1 MKLIK
6 LTILIMILLLTSCKA
21 STTYNNTVQ
30 NGSAIL
36 QDINFLD
43 GDLAK
48 LNGDWF
54 FWPDKLLNYN
64 EVNRSL
70 SSGYGIYNK
79 YPGIWQKLNPIQ
91 SKKELTK
98 QGTLA
103 IKVDLPLNGEPWAL
117 RVPNASSATTIFL
130 NSKKIGSIGNTSKNI
145 TEFIPSNALKIIN
158 FIPDETENIL
168 IVHVVNY
175 STPYTG
181 TWDNMLIGLSQ
192 DINKKRLWNII
203 ITSLI
208 SGALI
213 FMGLYHITLYML
225 RRNDPT
231 TLWFA
236 LICILMA
243 TRNLIMGE
251 RILLELF
258 PETWLGWRIA
268 FNVEHLSAHMT
279 LPLFFLFF
287 KNIFPGYVN
296 KVMVKIVIIVAA
308 LWAALQIF
316 TPVMIHQ
323 RFLSWYEYFLLV
335 AAIYLLVKI
344 FRAYLK
350 KVDGASIT
358 LGGVLFLLLT
368 SVNDVLLSN
377 GIIQSFYVA
386 SFGVFIYTFTQS
398 YFLSKRFSN
407 LFNEVARYTKEL
419 KELNS
424 SLERFIPQ
432 EILQYLNK
440 DSIVDVKLGD
450 FSEQEMSV
458 FFLDIRDFTSFSET
472 MSPSDNFK
480 FINSFLKRFGP
491 LIRRCGGFVDKYIGD
506 GIMALF
512 PGTPDNAIKA
522 ALYIRTTLI
531 HFNNERMGYNLVPIS
546 LGIGINTGMLMLGTI
561 GENQRMDSTVIS
573 DAVNTASRLENLTKE
588 LGIDILISQNT
599 VKKLQ
604 SPERFKIVH
613 IGDRH
618 VKGKVENIDIYSIDW
633 AD

>member
-1 MKLIK
+1 MKLSK
-6 LTILIMILLLTSCKA
+6 LAIITMILLFTSCNITKIH
-21 STTYNNTVQ
+21 NNTVR
-30 NGSAIL
+30 NGSAII
-36 QDINFLD
+36 QDINFKD
-43 GDLAK
+43 GDLAE
-48 LNGDWF
+48 LNGDWI
-54 FWPDKLLNYN
+54 FWPGKLLTYK
-64 EVNRSL
+64 EVNNSL
-70 SSGYGIYNK
+70 LQGYGIYTK
-79 YPGIWQKLNPIQ
+79 YPGVWQTLNPIQ
-91 SKKELTK
+91 SSKELIT

-103 IKVDLPLNGEPWAL
+103 IKIDLPLNGEPWAL
-117 RVPNASSATTIFL
+117 RVPNAESATSIFL
-130 NSKKIGSIGNTSKNI
+130 NDKKIGNIGNTSKNI
-145 TEFIPSNALKIIN
+145 DEFIPSNGLIIVN
-158 FIPDETENIL
+158 FNPDQTDNIL
-168 IVHVVNY
+168 IVHVVNH

-181 TWDNMLIGLSQ
+181 TWDSILIGRSE

-203 ITSLI
+203 LTCLI

-213 FMGLYHITLYML
+213 YMGLYHITLYMH
-225 RRNDPT
+225 RQNDPT

-236 LICILMA
+236 IICILMA
-243 TRNLIMGE
+243 LRNLMMGE

-258 PETWLGWRIA
+258 PETWLAWRIA
-268 FNVEHLSAHMT
+268 FNIEHLSAHMT

-287 KNIFPGYVN
+287 KNIFPDYVN
-296 KVMVKIVIIVAA
+296 RVVIKIVVIVATI
-308 LWAALQIF
+308 WAALQIF
-316 TPVMIHQ
+316 TPIMIHQ
-323 RFLSWYEYFLLV
+323 RFLSWYEYFLLIS
-335 AAIYLLVKI
+335 AIYLLVNI

-350 KVDGASIT
+350 KVDGAAIT
-358 LGGVLFLLLT
+358 LVGLLFLILT
-368 SVNDVLLSN
+368 SANDVLLSN
-377 GIIQSFYVA
+377 GIIQSIYVA
-386 SFGVFIYTFTQS
+386 SLGVFFYTFTQS

-424 SLERFIPQ
+424 SLERFIPH
-432 EILQYLNK
+432 EILHYLNK

-450 FSEQEMSV
+450 FTEEEMSV

-512 PGTPDNAIKA
+512 PGSPDNALKA

-531 HFNNERMGYNLVPIS
+531 NFNNERMGYNLVPIT
-546 LGIGINTGMLMLGTI
+546 LGIGINTGKLMLGTI

-588 LGIDILISQNT
+588 FKIDILISGNT
-599 VKKLQ
+599 VRKLQ
-604 SPERFKIVH
+604 NPDRFKIIH
-613 IGDRH
+613 IGDKQL
-618 VKGKVENIDIYSIDW
+618 KGKVDNTDIYSIDW